1 MVHHCT
7 LCNIIHFQCTKWE
20 ETETLTQDFVVSKL
34 CPLVG
39 STQTSRLSYNTNMSF
54 TKATNILCYLIQ
66 KYEQG
71 GHGPHHLTEP

>member
-20 ETETLTQDFVVSKL
+20 ETETLTQDFEVSKL
-34 CPLVG
+34 CPLVE
-39 STQTSRLSYNTNMSF
+39 STPTSRLSYNTNICHLQ
-54 TKATNILCYLIQ
+54 KLQICYLIQ
-66 KYEQG
+66 IYEQG